1 MVVVG
6 SGVVVVE
13 VVVEVSTEVVEDDS
27 EDWMARRL
35 APPVASRETLA
46 ALREAAR
53 ADHREADMAAL
64 VNSASIPG
72 LKDRIE
78 NYRRGLAR

>member
-1 MVVVG
+1 MA
-6 SGVVVVE
+6 
-13 VVVEVSTEVVEDDS
+13 EDDS
-27 EDWMARRL
+27 EDWVARRL

-64 VNSASIPG
+64 VRSASRPG
-72 LKDRIE
+72 LKERIE
-78 NYRRGLAR
+78 GYRKALAK